1 VTYIQSLELSH
12 LARSAFVRRLVWFN
26 LRATTYTH
34 ADWNHELAAD
44 HTSGNSA
51 EIYEHRVSAVHVIG
65 MESQLNGRQ
74 AQTSYKKHAIT
85 PYCWQMTDAM
95 ERTFLLALDRFR
107 GVVFDIGLSM
117 HRRALLGVLSGAV
130 MRAVRDVLGADRVDF
145 VVQQTHSIADHLP
158 LFDDQI
164 ADPDF
169 SSLVGNDAD
178 LNRVFLDSIERDGAM
193 TILLAIRSSPDEFFD
208 RAKTRWPRA
217 WSQELLS
224 PSLDDAVLA
233 RKLIVEHVLIP
244 RLAGEQW
251 LF

>member
-1 VTYIQSLELSH
+1 MTYIQSLELSH
-12 LARSAFVRRLVWFN
+12 LVRSAFVRRLVWFN
-26 LRATTYTH
+26 LRATAYTH
-34 ADWNHELAAD
+34 ADWNHELEAD

-51 EIYEHRVSAVHVIG
+51 TIYEHSVSAVQVIG
-65 MESQLNGRQ
+65 MESQLNERQ
-74 AQTSYKKHAIT
+74 TETAYKKNATT

-95 ERTFLLALDRFR
+95 ERIFLLALDRFR

-145 VVQQTHSIADHLP
+145 VMQQTHSIADHMP
-158 LFDDQI
+158 LFIDQI

-169 SSLVGNDAD
+169 SSLVGSDAN
-178 LNRVFLDSIERDGAM
+178 LNRVFLDSIERDGAT

-217 WSQELLS
+217 WSEELLS
-224 PSLDDAVLA
+224 PSLDDTVLA